1 MTIAFLF
8 LLENINNKYAKLY
21 DRGQKVSKEQ
31 ATSRWDWLLEDCIHN
46 SIEIDKKSVDNLD
59 NREELYADNSLY
71 TRFEPI

>member
-31 ATSRWDWLLEDCIHN
+31 ATSRWD
-46 SIEIDKKSVDNLD
+46 
-59 NREELYADNSLY
+59 
-71 TRFEPI
+71 